1 MEKRG
6 SLLVISGFSGVG
18 KGTVAKK
25 LVEKYGYSLSIS
37 ATTRQPREGE
47 VDGREYFFKT
57 VDDFKNLID
66 YNGFIEY
73 ARYVDN
79 YYGTPRKF
87 VEDELAAGHNVILE
101 IEVQGAFNI
110 KKQYEDALLIFIT
123 APSAA
128 AIKERLVGRGTESE
142 EVINKRLN
150 RAKEESEDMDK
161 YDYIVINDQVE
172 DCADRIHAIVQ
183 AKECLLGNN
192 LKFIESNKKR
202 IRTAIGGIIMLHP
215 SYTELMKVING
226 DSEEEKVISSRYSIV
241 LASAKRARQ
250 IIAGDMPLVEEKD
263 GAKPLST
270 AVEELWEEKVKI
282 LGDDEE
288 AEE

>member
-1 MEKRG
+1 M
-6 SLLVISGFSGVG
+6 
-18 KGTVAKK
+18 
-25 LVEKYGYSLSIS
+25 
-37 ATTRQPREGE
+37 
-47 VDGREYFFKT
+47 
-57 VDDFKNLID
+57 
-66 YNGFIEY
+66 
-73 ARYVDN
+73 
-79 YYGTPRKF
+79 
-87 VEDELAAGHNVILE
+87 
-101 IEVQGAFNI
+101 
-110 KKQYEDALLIFIT
+110 LIFIT

-192 LKFIESNKKR
+192 LKFIEA
-202 IRTAIGGIIMLHP
+202 T
-215 SYTELMKVING
+215 
-226 DSEEEKVISSRYSIV
+226 SRYSIV